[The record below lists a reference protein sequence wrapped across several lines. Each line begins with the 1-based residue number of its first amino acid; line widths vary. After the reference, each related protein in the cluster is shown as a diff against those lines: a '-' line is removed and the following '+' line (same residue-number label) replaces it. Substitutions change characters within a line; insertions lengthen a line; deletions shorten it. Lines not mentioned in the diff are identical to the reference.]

1 MLDLSVLDRINF
13 KGKDFIASDT
23 AATEGI
29 DNGVYDANALA
40 NLNRTADKAQEVR
53 SFLAQPINLSSAYR
67 CLQLNRLIGS
77 KDTSQHL
84 KGQAIDFTCRKFGT
98 PKEIFIALKDS
109 KIEFDQVLME
119 GSWIHASIR
128 EEGKNRNQFAYYEIG
143 FNGKRQFV
151 IA

>member
-1 MLDLSVLDRINF
+1 MDISILKRKNF
-13 KGKDFIASDT
+13 EAEDFIASST
-23 AATEGI
+23 AKTKGI
-29 DNGVYDANALA
+29 DNDVTDPETLA

-53 SFLAQPINLSSAYR
+53 TFLGQPINLSSAYR
-67 CLQLNRLIGS
+67 CLELNRLLGS

-98 PKEIFIALKDS
+98 PKDVFKELKES
-109 KIEFDQVLME
+109 NIVFDQVLME

-128 EEGKNRNQFAYYEIG
+128 EEGQNRNQFAYYELG
-143 FNGKRQFV
+143 SDGKRKFV